1 MSEFYSHQG
10 PVWMLKEAG
19 LALAVRELTK
29 DLGHPLFQLKIMD
42 VHIFRSKSGNQRPDE
57 EGIATVR
64 RKKQKLA
71 GR

>member
-29 DLGHPLFQLKIMD
+29 DLGHPLFQSKIMD
-42 VHIFRSKSGNQRPDE
+42 VHIFRS
-57 EGIATVR
+57 TVR
-64 RKKQKLA
+64 REKQKLA